1 MPPLPTPSVPVMSE
15 VRSISA
21 VATAPA
27 VALRKPEKD
36 AMEKLEVNRFVED
49 AVVEKRF
56 VVVAFVVVE
65 FVAIKFGNV
74 LFAVDVAVK
83 YPALA

>member
-1 MPPLPTPSVPVMSE
+1 MSE

-56 VVVAFVVVE
+56 VVVAFVVGE
-65 FVAIKFGNV
+65 FVTKKFEYV
-74 LFAVDVAVK
+74 LCALDGAAK
-83 YPALA
+83 YPAFG